1 MSVRLHH
8 DTCFM
13 RHLLGSLLACL
24 PAIFAGCAVLEEGH
38 HPLLHALDEALP
50 EPDGSLP
57 SVALGA
63 ALLPVTVPAGLVDT
77 FVAHP
82 ALTAPTA
89 WDSTGDLLWKDP
101 RGSTFYQA
109 AIFLPKLAATPV
121 VFVFAWGLHCA
132 VGE

>member
-1 MSVRLHH
+1 MHRLLPPI
-8 DTCFM
+8 
-13 RHLLGSLLACL
+13 LLCCLAICG
-24 PAIFAGCAVLEEGH
+24 GCAVLDEGH

-50 EPDGSLP
+50 QPDDSLP
-57 SVALGA
+57 SLALGA

-77 FVAHP
+77 FIAHP

-89 WDSTGDLLWKDP
+89 WESTDDLLWEDP

-109 AIFLPKLAATPV
+109 AIFLPKVVATPI